1 MLAFPGPICLRLIC
15 LISHFKGQALGF
27 ADQIISGDGEIF
39 SINFSFCLSI
49 SFRIIFVDFLT
60 SSCPG
65 TRFRISSPCCWGFAW
80 RQQGSRRVLVPGS
93 PGQAF
98 HTMKEE
104 EVRSEGPGQDLVLEG
119 AITEGRACPES
130 PDLSRG
136 VPEGVRSLQ
145 PTVRPGRGTY
155 LWLMC

>member
-1 MLAFPGPICLRLIC
+1 MLLGLCLEAAGITVNKKKKIVTMNR
-15 LISHFKGQALGF
+15 K
-27 ADQIISGDGEIF
+27 
-39 SINFSFCLSI
+39 
-49 SFRIIFVDFLT
+49 
-60 SSCPG
+60 
-65 TRFRISSPCCWGFAW
+65 
-80 RQQGSRRVLVPGS
+80 RVLVPGS

-119 AITEGRACPES
+119 AIREGRACPES

-136 VPEGVRSLQ
+136 VHEGVRSLQ